1 MRRTITHGP
10 SKVAETLGE
19 TNDSLAPA
27 VQRKL
32 AIMDV
37 YIFIPIC

>member
-1 MRRTITHGP
+1 MRRTITHGS
-10 SKVAETLGE
+10 SKVAEALGE
-19 TNDSLAPA
+19 TNDPLAPA

-37 YIFIPIC
+37 YIFILIG